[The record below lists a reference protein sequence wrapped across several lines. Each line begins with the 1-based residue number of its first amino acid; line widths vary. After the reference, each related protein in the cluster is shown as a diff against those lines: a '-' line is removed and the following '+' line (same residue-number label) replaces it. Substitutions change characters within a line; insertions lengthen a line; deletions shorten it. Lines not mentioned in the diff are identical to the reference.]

1 MSLVSRLM
9 QLAQAIG
16 ADMKTVLGWGNHASV
31 GYLKSGDSGKTLA
44 TLTLRGI
51 STATVVKFASEY
63 NAGGSGS
70 ATTINFSNGQ
80 KQKLIL
86 TSNAKITLFFPGPG
100 NYQLKLLQDSSGS
113 RTVTWGGTPRYIGS
127 ASAPEINSAA
137 NGETIVSIYYDG
149 TSYYLAASKVGA

>member
-1 MSLVSRLM
+1 MSLVSRISEAM
-9 QLAQAIG
+9 AAIG
-16 ADMKTVLGWGNHASV
+16 ADMAAIYSALVVLYTDMVKN
-31 GYLKSGDSGKTLA
+31 GDAGRTLYGL
-44 TLTLRGI
+44 TLTGT

-63 NAGGSGS
+63 NAGGSGTS
-70 ATTINFSNGQ
+70 QSVNFGNGQ
-80 KQKLIL
+80 KQRL
-86 TSNAKITLFFPGPG
+86 TLTGNAKITLFFPGPG